1 MIWLICSC
9 SGLEKNVQ
17 SFSPVVIPFAD
28 SLKHCSDVAVKR
40 SIACALERL
49 SNDPYNCFLIHQH
62 DALKV
67 NCFINDAISIL
78 QRVALCKTSS
88 PLGHVWR
95 SAPAKLTGLILV
107 EHGSSWWRLVTGA
120 GDPIFRRQI
129 PTSSIWPPLVRY
141 MVLSCQLCLAAL
153 IANQLLLQ
161 MLFAENLWGN
171 LFLWIWSSFIHC
183 LDDHCWRTRPPFGM
197 LLYFV
202 ENQGHD

>member
-1 MIWLICSC
+1 MLMMTIWNFIFMNSLPILFFFLTFISDTEVIWLICSC

-78 QRVALCKTSS
+78 QRWHCARLHLLWFMFESL
-88 PLGHVWR
+88 PQ
-95 SAPAKLTGLILV
+95 LI
-107 EHGSSWWRLVTGA
+107 
-120 GDPIFRRQI
+120 
-129 PTSSIWPPLVRY
+129 
-141 MVLSCQLCLAAL
+141 
-153 IANQLLLQ
+153 
-161 MLFAENLWGN
+161 
-171 LFLWIWSSFIHC
+171 
-183 LDDHCWRTRPPFGM
+183 
-197 LLYFV
+197 
-202 ENQGHD
+202 

>member
-1 MIWLICSC
+1 MNSLPILFFFLTFISDTEVIWLICSC

-78 QRVALCKTSS
+78 QRVALCKT
-88 PLGHVWR
+88 
-95 SAPAKLTGLILV
+95 GLILV
-107 EHGSSWWRLVTGA
+107 GHGSRWCRLVTGA
-120 GDPIFRRQI
+120 GDSIFRTQI
-129 PTSSIWPPLVRY
+129 PTSSLRPPLVRH
-141 MVLSCQLCLAAL
+141 MVLSFQLCPAAL
-153 IANQLLLQ
+153 IANHAVASTNALCRKPL
-161 MLFAENLWGN
+161 G
-171 LFLWIWSSFIHC
+171 
-183 LDDHCWRTRPPFGM
+183 
-197 LLYFV
+197 
-202 ENQGHD
+202 